1 MGARFINFA
10 PIYRSVLDDDWFFEH
25 GIDLNWNSPIETSR
39 DDATRLEFSPTGRVE
54 ICFISF
60 WNEVLFFL
68 IIGIKKIRETKPCRL
83 RKKILVFI
91 ILLGKVKTEGVGNEH
106 LRGASPIWSQKNL
119 RRGFRDFGSENR
131 SFLKQMKLSGMI
143 FRILWRKHR
152 LANFPTVPLR
162 TFFELIHRVGASRR
176 GIFEPASARKRRRER
191 ETETGPHK
199 FLDIGAVEIRSIEIN
214 SDAWHRREPV
224 ETPRLRAPSGNIA
237 RVGAR
242 RAEPGRAGP
251 SRGNHR
257 PSKKK
262 KCNSKRSK

>member
-1 MGARFINFA
+1 MK
-10 PIYRSVLDDDWFFEH
+10 SFF
-25 GIDLNWNSPIETSR
+25 
-39 DDATRLEFSPTGRVE
+39 FS
-54 ICFISF
+54 
-60 WNEVLFFL
+60 L

-91 ILLGKVKTEGVGNEH
+91 ILLGKVKTEGVSNEH

-152 LANFPTVPLR
+152 SANFSPFQHFPTVPFR

-224 ETPRLRAPSGNIA
+224 ETPRLRAPSRNIA

-262 KCNSKRSK
+262 NVIRSVQNRYNLENCVRPRRFINQKSLGHRDDTTIFLPPRQREIVFA

>member
-39 DDATRLEFSPTGRVE
+39 DEPMPLGSNSRQRVAWKFVLFRFE
-54 ICFISF
+54 IKKMKSF
-60 WNEVLFFL
+60 FFFL
-68 IIGIKKIRETKPCRL
+68 IIGIKKIRETKSCRL

-91 ILLGKVKTEGVGNEH
+91 VLLGKVKSEGVSNEH

-131 SFLKQMKLSGMI
+131 SFLKQMKLSEMI

-152 LANFPTVPLR
+152 SANFPTVPLR

-237 RVGAR
+237 RVEAR

-262 KCNSKRSK
+262 M